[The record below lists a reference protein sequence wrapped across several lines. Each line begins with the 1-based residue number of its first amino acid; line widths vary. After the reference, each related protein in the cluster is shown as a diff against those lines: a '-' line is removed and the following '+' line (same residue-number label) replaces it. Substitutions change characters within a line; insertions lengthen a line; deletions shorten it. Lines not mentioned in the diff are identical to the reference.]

1 MLNRFLIT
9 SFLLATTALVGC
21 VDHAPAYQ
29 EQFLTFD
36 EGLLGTWTLHAS
48 PLEQN
53 EPAPTLPV
61 TVARREAPIT
71 SGRLGDFNDPANKGG
86 KKLAAAYSFT
96 ITPPKDGDQ
105 PQPPPRTYDGILLSI
120 DGTTFLAY
128 ELGSKEPPVAD
139 YFGDVLPVHRIL
151 RIERNGDTVD
161 IAAMKAQLVWM
172 PTVRSAYD
180 ATKCPPLPDTDG
192 LWFVENPDHL
202 TTLLHQAA
210 ANKDLWESTIHL
222 TRSEP

>member
-1 MLNRFLIT
+1 MLTRIFLT
-9 SFLLATTALVGC
+9 SLLLATTALIGC

-29 EQFLTFD
+29 EQYLTFD

-53 EPAPTLPV
+53 EPATTLPV
-61 TVARREAPIT
+61 TVARRDAHIT
-71 SGRLGDFNDPANKGG
+71 SGRLGDFNDAANKDG
-86 KKLAAAYSFT
+86 KKLAPAYTFT
-96 ITPPKDGDQ
+96 VTLPQDSDKPPR
-105 PQPPPRTYDGILLSI
+105 PPRTYEGVLLSI
-120 DGTTFLAY
+120 DGATFLAY
-128 ELGSKEPPVAD
+128 ELASTEPPVAD

-151 RIERNGDTVD
+151 RVERSGDTLD

-180 ATKCPPLPDTDG
+180 ASKCPTLPEIDG

-202 TTLLHQAA
+202 TTLLQQAA
-210 ANKDLWESTIHL
+210 ARKDLWQSTLHL